1 MEHARERW
9 AALTN
14 GKLEQR
20 GRDERVD
27 HRSYERQGIDREPG
41 HHYGPAA
48 AYMAARGVEHDRLD
62 EAVANARLD
71 DAERALDHHIH
82 ELESSDHGGGRGGM
96 THDDEE
102 ERKQRQEHKRN
113 DPSPLDDRFLGR

>member
-1 MEHARERW
+1 
-9 AALTN
+9 
-14 GKLEQR
+14 
-20 GRDERVD
+20 
-27 HRSYERQGIDREPG
+27 
-41 HHYGPAA
+41 
-48 AYMAARGVEHDRLD
+48 MAARGVEHDRLD

-82 ELESSDHGGGRGGM
+82 ELESSDHGGRGGM